1 MNEENNNQQ
10 SNQEEEKNLVP
21 PETDKEKPSSKN
33 NDKKPAQDDNSD
45 PFSFF
50 KLSIDENDSRP
61 EKNKGPGKPKLPFLS
76 VLILTVLALGF
87 VNLFLVQKPD
97 NSIPFSEFRK
107 LVESGEIVSVEMSEN
122 SFIGYGPEISTG
134 KVPEDNSLF
143 NFKNEPSSENS
154 VNLSEQMS
162 KSGEG
167 ASSQESVSSSEKS
180 DSVSRKL
187 PQLPFGLRKSQN
199 QPARKVYRTTGVL
212 MQDFINLLNEKDVK
226 YKFIVKQS
234 NWFVQLLLN
243 LIIPFGIIFLM
254 YFFIFRRMGG
264 GSGGMGS
271 ILGGMGGRAKTVEE
285 GKVKTR
291 FADVA
296 GVDEAKDELVEV
308 VDFLKEPKKYTDIGG
323 KIPKGVLLVGPP
335 GTGKTLLAR
344 AVAGEAGVPFF
355 SISGS
360 DFVEMFV
367 GVGAS
372 RVRDLFRQAREKA
385 PCIIFIDEI
394 DALGKSRVNGFGG
407 GNDEREQ
414 TLNQLLVEMDGFDN
428 EKGLIILAATNRAD
442 ILDPA
447 LLRPGRF
454 DRQVPVEKPD
464 VKGRQEI
471 LKIHSKN
478 VKLDKD
484 VDFESVAHGTTGFAG
499 ADLANV
505 VNEAALLA
513 VRNGRKKVT
522 MEDFN
527 EAIDKVSIG
536 LKKKSRK
543 DNKKEIRLVS
553 VHETGHAL
561 VAAFTP
567 DHEPVNK
574 ITVVPRS
581 HGVGGFTQFR
591 EQEEKNFLTKTDI
604 LNEVDGCL
612 GGRAAEEIL
621 LNDVST
627 GASNDI
633 ARATDLIK
641 RMITD
646 FGMSDKFKNMTL
658 GKGVLG
664 NAGGDPNIYREFS
677 EETQRYIDEEIA
689 RIMDQRYT
697 HVLQLLKEHKEL
709 LEYISNRLMQ
719 IETMDGKEFYDI
731 IKGEQHCTELTAA
744 ARVEEK

>member
-1 MNEENNNQQ
+1 MADTNETKKD
-10 SNQEEEKNLVP
+10 EEKKNF
-21 PETDKEKPSSKN
+21 DK
-33 NDKKPAQDDNSD
+33 D
-45 PFSFF
+45 PYNFF
-50 KLSIDENDSRP
+50 KLDPDSGDDDQNR
-61 EKNKGPGKPKLPFLS
+61 NKKPFKFPFFTLM
-76 VLILTVLALGF
+76 VAVVLALAF
-87 VNLFLVQKPD
+87 VNMFLMQKPETLID
-97 NSIPFSEFRK
+97 FSEFKK
-107 LVESGEIVSVEMSEN
+107 LIDDGKIVQVEMGEN
-122 SFIGYGPEISTG
+122 VFIGYGPE
-134 KVPEDNSLF
+134 EF
-143 NFKNEPSSENS
+143 
-154 VNLSEQMS
+154 
-162 KSGEG
+162 
-167 ASSQESVSSSEKS
+167 SVSTESEES
-180 DSVSRKL
+180 L
-187 PQLPFGLRKSQN
+187 ALRTFPILRRN
-199 QPARKVYRTTGVL
+199 QPQPTNRKVYKTTGVL
-212 MQDFINLLNEKDVK
+212 MAKFIEFLDEKGIQYKFVTKQNSIFLQLLFNLLPV
-226 YKFIVKQS
+226 IVLVALWVIVFHK
-234 NWFVQLLLN
+234 
-243 LIIPFGIIFLM
+243 
-254 YFFIFRRMGG
+254 MG
-264 GSGGMGS
+264 
-271 ILGGMGGRAKTVEE
+271 GGMGGIGSVFGGGNRNKAVDE

-308 VDFLKEPKKYTDIGG
+308 VDFLKSPKKYTDIGG

-355 SISGS
+355 RISGS

-372 RVRDLFRQAREKA
+372 RVRDLFKQAREKA

-394 DALGKSRVNGFGG
+394 DAIGKSRMNGFSS
-407 GNDEREQ
+407 NDEREQ

-454 DRQVPVEKPD
+454 DRQVPVERPD
-464 VKGRQEI
+464 VKGREAI
-471 LKIHSKN
+471 LRIHAKN
-478 VKLDKD
+478 VKLDD
-484 VDFESVAHGTTGFAG
+484 TVDFESLAHGTVGFAG

-513 VRNGRKKVT
+513 VRNGHDKVSMT
-522 MEDFN
+522 DFN

-543 DNKKEIRLVS
+543 DNEKEIRLVA

-567 DHEPVNK
+567 DHTPVNK

-591 EQEEKNFLTKTDI
+591 EEKEEKNFLTRKDMI
-604 LNEVDGCL
+604 NEVDSSL
-612 GGRAAEEIL
+612 GGRAAEEIVL
-621 LNDVST
+621 GDIST

-633 ARATDLIK
+633 AQATDIIK

-646 FGMSDKFKNMTL
+646 YGMSDKFKNMTL

-664 NAGGDPNIYREFS
+664 NRGGEPNLVREFS
-677 EETQRYIDEEIA
+677 EATQNFIDEEIA
-689 RIMDQRYT
+689 RIMNERYE
-697 HVLQLLKEHKEL
+697 HVLALLRSKKDL
-709 LEYISNRLMQ
+709 LEYIANRL
-719 IETMDGKEFYDI
+719 IEVETMDSKEFNDI
-731 IKGEQHCTELTAA
+731 IKAHEHCEDLAA
-744 ARVEEK
+744 AAVTQEVAQPESKEAE